1 MAIPSNLRYTHD
13 HEWARDEGDGSYTV
27 GVTDFAQ
34 ENLGGVVYGELPAG
48 GTAGAAAGRFGTVE
62 STKSVSELYAP
73 VAGRVVATNDAL
85 QGEPELVN
93 TDAYGNGWMV
103 RIQAESASEFNALM
117 DASAYEAHVAAAA
130 H

>member
-1 MAIPSNLRYTHD
+1 MAIPSNLRYTND

-34 ENLGGVVYGELPAG
+34 ENLGGVVYVEVVAV
-48 GTAGAAAGRFGTVE
+48 GTAVQAGERFGTVE

-73 VAGRVVATNDAL
+73 VAGRVVAVNEAL
-85 QGEPELVN
+85 QAEPELVN
-93 TDAYGNGWMV
+93 REAFEGGWMA
-103 RIQAESASEFNALM
+103 RIAADDGKQFAELM
-117 DASAYEAHVAAAA
+117 DAAAYQAHVAASA